1 MFRTVRT
8 YRVTFLHARGPVVG
22 RDVCLSDDDFRDR
35 KSLAKQLR
43 GAGALPAGG
52 RVTSFRGEAGGRVVV
67 AMTVPGLSSQSGN
80 TILECIPFDMPHA
93 RLAMGKG
100 EPGQTIDARD
110 VVITTDGRAM
120 VVTPEQHARIQALL
134 DSFPTAGPAQ
144 PGQTIDA
151 GDVVI
156 ETTLHRLG

>member
-1 MFRTVRT
+1 MFHTTRT
-8 YRVTFLHARGPVVG
+8 YRVTFLHVRGPIVG
-22 RDVCLSDDDFRDR
+22 RDVCLSDDAFRDR
-35 KSLAKQLR
+35 KALAKQLR
-43 GAGALPAGG
+43 DAGTLATGG

-80 TILECIPFDMPHA
+80 TILECIAFDTPHA
-93 RLAMGKG
+93 RLAMGKA
-100 EPGQTIDARD
+100 E
-110 VVITTDGRAM
+110 
-120 VVTPEQHARIQALL
+120 
-134 DSFPTAGPAQ
+134 